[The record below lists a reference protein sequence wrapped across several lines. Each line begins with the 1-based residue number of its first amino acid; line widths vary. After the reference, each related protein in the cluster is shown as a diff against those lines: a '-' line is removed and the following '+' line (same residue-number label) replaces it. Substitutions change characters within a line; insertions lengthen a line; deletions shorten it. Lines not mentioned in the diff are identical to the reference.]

1 MAPRPYW
8 KGHIRL
14 SLVSFEVQLHSA
26 TTSSR
31 EFPLHQIDK
40 KSGERIRYQTIVPG
54 KGAVPREQIIKGYE
68 YEKDHYVLFEPAELE
83 KLKLESK
90 HTIELVQFV
99 DIHDIDMV
107 YYEKPYFVAPTNK
120 LSAEAYRVV
129 RDALRA
135 TKKFALGQIVLSGKE
150 RIAALK
156 PCGRGMLLETL
167 RYGEEVREADS
178 YFDTV
183 EDGKVNEDQLDLA
196 KQIIQ
201 KKAAKFDPDKFSDHY
216 DDAMREL
223 IKAKLGDKHAQKVI
237 ESPRPTAQVINLM
250 DALKR
255 SLKGRGGDTGA
266 EASATG
272 DKAEAAKP
280 ARKAKRKPRK
290 RAAKAA

>member
-68 YEKDHYVLFEPAELE
+68 YEKDHYVLFEPEELD

-90 HTIELVQFV
+90 HTIDLVQFV
-99 DIHDIDMV
+99 DMHDIDLV

-120 LSAEAYRVV
+120 LSAEAYSVV

-135 TKKFALGQIVLSGKE
+135 TKKFALGQIVLAGKE

-156 PCGRGMLLETL
+156 PCGRGMMLETL

-178 YFDTV
+178 FFDTIK
-183 EDGKVNEDQLDLA
+183 DGDVNDDQLDLA
-196 KQIIQ
+196 KQIIKQ
-201 KKAAKFDPDKFSDHY
+201 KSAKFDPDKFSDHY
-216 DDAMREL
+216 DDAMRDL
-223 IKAKLGDKHAQKVI
+223 IKAKLGDKHAKKVI

-255 SLKGRGGDTGA
+255 SLRGGGAGRGADTA
-266 EASATG
+266 

-280 ARKAKRKPRK
+280 QRKAKRKPRK